1 MTRRSDPD
9 EGGESPRISTDHVA
23 IAARAGNREA
33 FDVAYRRVAPA
44 LYAWAR
50 LRLFGPLRSRF
61 DPEDLVSEVT
71 LKALEGFA
79 SWDESKG
86 PYRAWVFGIARH
98 VLRKALE
105 RAARETPSGSRPDAS
120 RAGALAL
127 LPAETTAITR
137 AVVRDEN
144 LDRFVRVL
152 EELPDDDRRL
162 LVLRGLEGLRHDEV
176 AAVMNATP
184 DAVAKRWQRLRERLA
199 ADSTWLDIVAA

>member
-1 MTRRSDPD
+1 MRSSER
-9 EGGESPRISTDHVA
+9 EGAGGSPRPSTDHVA
-23 IAARAGNREA
+23 IAARAGDRAA

-50 LRLFGPLRSRF
+50 LRLLGPLRSRF

-71 LKALEGFA
+71 LRALEGFD
-79 SWDESKG
+79 SWDEKKG
-86 PYRAWVFGIARH
+86 AYRAWLFGIARH

-105 RAARETPSGSRPDAS
+105 RAAREAPACGREGGTRENTF
-120 RAGALAL
+120 AL

-137 AVVRDEN
+137 AVVRDET

-152 EELPDDDRRL
+152 ESLPEEDRRL
-162 LVLRGLEGLRHDEV
+162 LTLRGLEGLRHEEV
-176 AAVMNATP
+176 ATVMNASP